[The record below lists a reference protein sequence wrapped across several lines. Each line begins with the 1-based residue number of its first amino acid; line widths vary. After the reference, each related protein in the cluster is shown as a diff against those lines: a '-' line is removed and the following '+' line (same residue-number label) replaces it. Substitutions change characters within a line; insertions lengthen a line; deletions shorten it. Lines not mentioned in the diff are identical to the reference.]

1 VDLQFLDEVISDG
14 ADPNCSDRYG
24 QTVLHEVSR
33 AWSVDVMRF
42 FLDRG
47 SDHLCSDQFGVT
59 ALHVASALDYEDMV
73 RFLLVRKAD
82 PSAQTLLD
90 QQTPLHYAAKNDA
103 VRSIRLLLQAAACI
117 NCTDYKQR
125 TPLQLAAN
133 MERSEAAQ
141 VLLELGANAGV
152 KDSDGQLCITALIGR
167 MSHVAQV
174 ALRQFHVTDR
184 MTRQQYFYLN
194 LLEPNAHTP
203 GDDLPGAGI
212 SEPTTPLQVVV
223 LEGKLDL
230 IMNPV
235 FLKLIQIKWNLYGRL
250 GAWILLVFNFL
261 LNVSWTT
268 VAISMSACQDSPARY
283 IFPQDWWRVLL
294 VVLALLLTLE
304 EVWREAQD
312 IVSSRN
318 KLRLRQRWMER
329 RFQDDL
335 RCSHPMWPQERK
347 YLLSETLRIHKMR
360 GNYSRDLWNIFDWLV
375 YCLLTASFSVHMA
388 DVLQPS
394 VHLHSVSLRLF
405 SISIIFLWLRLM
417 KHVRAFRYRTRTEGL
432 CCCKACCFLH

>member
-73 RFLLVRKAD
+73 QFLLVRKAD

-90 QQTPLHYAAKNDA
+90 QQTALHYAAKNDA
-103 VRSIRLLLQAAACI
+103 VRSIRLLLQAGACI

-212 SEPTTPLQVVV
+212 SEPTTPLNV
-223 LEGKLDL
+223 EGFKYRDTILVPGL
-230 IMNPV
+230 GGNPSP
-235 FLKLIQIKWNLYGRL
+235 
-250 GAWILLVFNFL
+250 L
-261 LNVSWTT
+261 LNC
-268 VAISMSACQDSPARY
+268 I
-283 IFPQDWWRVLL
+283 
-294 VVLALLLTLE
+294 
-304 EVWREAQD
+304 
-312 IVSSRN
+312 
-318 KLRLRQRWMER
+318 
-329 RFQDDL
+329 
-335 RCSHPMWPQERK
+335 
-347 YLLSETLRIHKMR
+347 
-360 GNYSRDLWNIFDWLV
+360 
-375 YCLLTASFSVHMA
+375 
-388 DVLQPS
+388 
-394 VHLHSVSLRLF
+394 
-405 SISIIFLWLRLM
+405 
-417 KHVRAFRYRTRTEGL
+417 
-432 CCCKACCFLH
+432 